1 MTDIVPRAAFT
12 FVNSNTDP
20 CLAAFTDEMRV
31 RRINAERD
39 ENGPNTFKDPRIE
52 TMWEGFV
59 CGWIMRGRSGNF
71 LQQ

>member
-1 MTDIVPRAAFT
+1 MTDIPSRHAAFT

-20 CLAAFTDEMRV
+20 CLAAFTDEMRA

-39 ENGPNTFKDPRIE
+39 ENGPNMFKDPRIE

-59 CGWIMRGRSGNF
+59 CE
-71 LQQ
+71 